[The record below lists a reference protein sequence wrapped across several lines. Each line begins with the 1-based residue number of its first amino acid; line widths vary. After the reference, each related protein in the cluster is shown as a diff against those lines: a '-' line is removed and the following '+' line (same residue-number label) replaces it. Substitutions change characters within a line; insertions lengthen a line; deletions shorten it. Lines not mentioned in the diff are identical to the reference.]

1 MVKLALI
8 SLTLGIGLAFPA
20 SGVLHAKPS
29 STQVEQR
36 LLHQMNAG
44 PDGTL
49 TKSVRCL
56 QASGG
61 GFSCTLHSTRST
73 SLGAHVAVSGGSLET
88 VWQPLRG

>member
-8 SLTLGIGLAFPA
+8 SLTLGIGVAFPA

-29 STQVEQR
+29 PAQVEQR
-36 LLHQMNAG
+36 LLHQVNAG

-56 QASGG
+56 QASGRE
-61 GFSCTLHSTRST
+61 FSCTLHSTRST
-73 SLGAHVAVSGGSLET
+73 SLGAQVVVSGGSLET